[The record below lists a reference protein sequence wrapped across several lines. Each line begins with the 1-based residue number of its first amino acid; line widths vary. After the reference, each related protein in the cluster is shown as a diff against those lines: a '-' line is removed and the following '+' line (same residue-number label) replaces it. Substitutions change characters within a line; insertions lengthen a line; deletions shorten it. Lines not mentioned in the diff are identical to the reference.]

1 MARRRRKSK
10 DKAGEAS
17 QRKKGLRALLKGT
30 QEEASRA
37 FDRLT
42 LALTLVGVCT
52 IAVFTGYLVGQ
63 YAVRWVASP
72 LIVTERA
79 QDPGTR
85 LAEDR
90 AAAEVA
96 DRSLSPS
103 PAQGSS
109 SPAASAPVSSSA
121 AGADQPGASTA
132 SPAPE
137 RPQPSSPSQPGQP
150 AAASASRPS
159 VQPPGAGAGRTRRT
173 IYRVQVG
180 RFANR
185 DDAAK
190 VADALKAENPPVPD
204 AWVLFDNSSGQYR
217 VQAGAFSNRQRAQ
230 DFVDQLVAMGYD
242 AYIAQ

>member
-96 DRSLSPS
+96 DRSLSQS

-159 VQPPGAGAGRTRRT
+159 VQPQAPAQAERAT